1 MPEPW
6 PLLNRSLRG
15 DYRVFTVHEETSR
28 APATGTTHDF
38 YVIDSPNWV
47 NVVPVTPAEQL
58 VFVRQYRHGTKEVTL
73 EIPGGMVDPGDD
85 GPAAAGLRELREET
99 GYTSDRLIDLGVVE
113 PNPAIQSNRC
123 YTLLAAD
130 AYRVGPPEPDGSEDL
145 DVVLIDPATVPQR
158 IRGGEI
164 THALVV
170 AAFYLYDAW
179 RRA

>member
-47 NVVPVTPAEQL
+47 NVVPVTSDGQL
-58 VFVRQYRHGTKEVTL
+58 VFVRQYRHGTKAVTL

-99 GYTSDRLIDLGVVE
+99 GYTSDQVIDLGVVE

-123 YTLLAAD
+123 YTVLAPD
-130 AYRVGPPEPDGSEDL
+130 AYRAGPPQPDGTEDL

-158 IRGGEI
+158 IRRGEI

>member
-1 MPEPW
+1 MPAPW

-28 APATGTTHDF
+28 APTTGTTHDF
-38 YVIDSPNWV
+38 YVIDSPDWI
-47 NVVPVTPAEQL
+47 NVVPVTAEGEL

-85 GPAAAGLRELREET
+85 DPAAAGLRELREET
-99 GYTSDRLIDLGVVE
+99 GYISDRVIDLGVVE

-123 YTLLAAD
+123 YTVLAPD
-130 AYRVGPPEPDGSEDL
+130 AYRVGPPQPDGTEDL

-158 IRGGEI
+158 IRSGEI

>member
-6 PLLNRSLRG
+6 PLLNRALRG

-28 APATGTTHDF
+28 APATGASHHF
-38 YVIDSPNWV
+38 YVIDSPDWV
-47 NVVPVTPAEQL
+47 NVVPVTPDGHL

-99 GYTSDRLIDLGVVE
+99 GYTSDRVVDLGVVE

-123 YTLLAAD
+123 YTVLAAD
-130 AYRVGPPEPDGSEDL
+130 AYRAGPPQPDGTEDL

-158 IRGGEI
+158 IRSGDI

-179 RRA
+179 RHA